1 MLCGGVAAYHGYGVC
16 TVGCVEWSH
25 LTHPKVLLSGTTYLI
40 PRRKLV
46 QKRNSIPQQYRF

>member
-25 LTHPKVLLSGTTYLI
+25 STHPKRSAVRDYLLDTT
-40 PRRKLV
+40 
-46 QKRNSIPQQYRF
+46 PQIGAETK